1 MRPYATYSVPELL
14 GLRSSNSRSGP
25 HMMLEDRRP
34 IDVVISS
41 ELGRPLVEDIL
52 GWLKYGTGA

>member
-1 MRPYATYSVPELL
+1 
-14 GLRSSNSRSGP
+14 
-25 HMMLEDRRP
+25 MMLEDRRP